1 MRRLVGNV
9 GIAVARAMIRLP
21 PIIALPLL
29 RESIENVKRFAISSS
44 IKFTVSRK
52 NQWKRW
58 IEKRWDW
65 KNLGMEFRVGRIG
78 DVFCDKSSRAEIE
91 GTATRPRSF
100 LPPLTLLPFPNLVE
114 TARPPCRRN

>member
-1 MRRLVGNV
+1 MRWLVGNV

-21 PIIALPLL
+21 PIIIALPLL
-29 RESIENVKRFAISSS
+29 RESIENVKRFAIVSS

-78 DVFCDKSSRAEIE
+78 DVFCDKLWEQRSREPQLVHA
-91 GTATRPRSF
+91 RF
-100 LPPLTLLPFPNLVE
+100 FPL
-114 TARPPCRRN
+114 